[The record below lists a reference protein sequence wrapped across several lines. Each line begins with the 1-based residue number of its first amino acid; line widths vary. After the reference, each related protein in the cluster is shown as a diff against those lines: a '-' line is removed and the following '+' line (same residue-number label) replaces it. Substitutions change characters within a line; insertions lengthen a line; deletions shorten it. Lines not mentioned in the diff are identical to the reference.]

1 MLTSTNRTMKTP
13 NAKTTITSLLA
24 ALIIGLITMAFS
36 PKLGLDSYE
45 IYLNDKLIM
54 KQYINQPLNLRTLQL
69 DKAAPEDLL
78 WVKYNHCTI
87 KSGSGSERVIV
98 LKDAQGHELKQW
110 TFANSPS
117 ENKPMKVSVAELR
130 QLEKAH
136 AEHQISM
143 YYKSK
148 ELPGGE
154 LLAYLR

>member
-1 MLTSTNRTMKTP
+1 MKTQ
-13 NAKTTITSLLA
+13 NAKTALTSAMLAILLGMA
-24 ALIIGLITMAFS
+24 TMAFS

-54 KQYINQPLNLRTLQL
+54 KQHVNQPLNLRTLQL
-69 DKAAPEDLL
+69 ENASPQDLL

-98 LKDAQGHELKQW
+98 LKDDKGHELNQW

-130 QLEKAH
+130 QLEKEH
-136 AEHQISM
+136 ADHQISL
-143 YYKSK
+143 YYKSR
-148 ELPGGE
+148 ELADAE
-154 LLAYLR
+154 LLAYLK

>member
-1 MLTSTNRTMKTP
+1 MKTSNVKSALTSAM
-13 NAKTTITSLLA
+13 LA
-24 ALIIGLITMAFS
+24 IVIGLATMAFS

-45 IYLNDKLIM
+45 IYLNDKLIL

-87 KSGSGSERVIV
+87 KNGSGSDRTIV
-98 LKDAQGHELKQW
+98 LKDDKGHELKEW
-110 TFANSPS
+110 AFANNGT

-130 QLEKAH
+130 QLEKEH
-136 AEHQISM
+136 ADHQISM

-148 ELPGGE
+148 ELGDAE
-154 LLAYLR
+154 LLAYLK

>member
-1 MLTSTNRTMKTP
+1 MKTMKVKI
-13 NAKTTITSLLA
+13 ALCSALLA
-24 ALIIGLITMAFS
+24 IVLGLVTMSFS
-36 PKLGLDSYE
+36 PRLGLDGYE

-69 DKAAPEDLL
+69 DKAAPEDML
-78 WVKYNHCTI
+78 WIKYNHCTI

-98 LKDAQGHELKQW
+98 LKDMKGHELKQW
-110 TFANSPS
+110 KFANSPS

-130 QLEKAH
+130 QLEKEH
-136 AEHQISM
+136 ADHQVSM

-148 ELPGGE
+148 ELADAE

>member
-1 MLTSTNRTMKTP
+1 MMKTRKL
-13 NAKTTITSLLA
+13 NSAFTGMLL
-24 ALIIGLITMAFS
+24 LLLLGMSTMAFS

-45 IYLNDKLIM
+45 IYLNDQLIL

-87 KSGSGSERVIV
+87 KSGSGSDRTIV
-98 LKDAQGHELKQW
+98 LKDDRGHELKQW
-110 TFANSPS
+110 AFANSGT
-117 ENKPMKVSVAELR
+117 ENMPMKVSVAELR

-136 AEHQISM
+136 ADHQISL
-143 YYKSK
+143 YYTAR

-154 LLAYLR
+154 LLAYLK

>member
-13 NAKTTITSLLA
+13 NAKTIFASLLA
-24 ALIIGLITMAFS
+24 ALVIGLITMAFS

-45 IYLNDKLIM
+45 IYLNDKLIL

-98 LKDAQGHELKQW
+98 LKDNNGHELKQW
-110 TFANSPS
+110 AFANSPS
-117 ENKPMKVSVAELR
+117 ENKAMKVSVAELR
-130 QLEKAH
+130 QLEKDH
-136 AEHQISM
+136 AAHQISM

-148 ELPGGE
+148 ELADAE